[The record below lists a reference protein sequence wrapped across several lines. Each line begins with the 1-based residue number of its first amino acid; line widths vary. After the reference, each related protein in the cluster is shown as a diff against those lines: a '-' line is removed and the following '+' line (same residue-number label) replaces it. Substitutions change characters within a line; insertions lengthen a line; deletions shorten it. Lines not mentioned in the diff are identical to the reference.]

1 MVNHNTS
8 GTIIQVD
15 CCLTLHRILT
25 TVVCFLGFYE
35 NWSHCFEVRF
45 IKMLYMYSISLSY
58 FWYIIVGASALW
70 DFYSDIFILSLDQNM
85 LSASHDFVTF
95 LNVEDKVDFL
105 KDICIK
111 FTIYLWVSIIN
122 YPLKSLE
129 TWKRHCSPLRISRK
143 AGISFRGDNN
153 LAESE
158 EIGVQRSKRR
168 RGCPSWWC

>member
-1 MVNHNTS
+1 MEEVWRKVIFNDSSKMRKNIFMVNHNTS

-25 TVVCFLGFYE
+25 TVVCFLDFYE

-70 DFYSDIFILSLDQNM
+70 DFYSDILILSLDQNM

-95 LNVEDKVDFL
+95 LNVEDKVDFF
-105 KDICIK
+105 KE
-111 FTIYLWVSIIN
+111 YLHKIHNILVSD
-122 YPLKSLE
+122 
-129 TWKRHCSPLRISRK
+129 HH
-143 AGISFRGDNN
+143 
-153 LAESE
+153 
-158 EIGVQRSKRR
+158 
-168 RGCPSWWC
+168 